1 MQYVVQRRNALGR
14 LEWLGEFAR
23 LNEAL
28 AKVKEI
34 NRDRGRC
41 YKLYPAYIY
50 DTTEGRI
57 YRQKDLK
64 GYQCVFVGGSSYSI
78 GEPIYEYFKSIQAV
92 KNALWRRLNDQQMY
106 PCLDH
111 TAYFECYVGEVG
123 GYPDFVIKVGSRG
136 GMVKENC

>member
-14 LEWLGEFAR
+14 LEWLGEFTE

-41 YKLYPAYIY
+41 YKAYPAYIY
-50 DTTEGRI
+50 DTTEGCI
-57 YRQKDLK
+57 YRQNHLK
-64 GYQCVFVGGSSYSI
+64 GYQCIFVGGSSYSI
-78 GEPIYEYFKSIQAV
+78 GEPEYFKSIPAI

-106 PCLDH
+106 PCLDND
-111 TAYFECYVGEVG
+111 AYFECYIGVVGN
-123 GYPDFVIKVGSRG
+123 YPDFAIKVGPRG
-136 GMVKENC
+136 GMIKENY

>member
-23 LNEAL
+23 LKEAL

-50 DTTEGRI
+50 DTVDGCI
-57 YRQKDLK
+57 YRQKDLS
-64 GYQCVFVGGSSYSI
+64 GYHCIFVGGSSYSI
-78 GEPIYEYFKSIQAV
+78 GEPEYFKSIPAI
-92 KNALWRRLNDQQMY
+92 KNALWRRLDDQRMY
-106 PCLDH
+106 PCLDDD
-111 TAYFECYVGEVG
+111 AYFECYVGEVG
-123 GYPDFVIKVGSRG
+123 DYPDFIIKVGPRG
-136 GMVKENC
+136 GMVKENY

>member
-14 LEWLGEFAR
+14 LEWLGEFYN
-23 LNEAL
+23 LKEAL
-28 AKVKEI
+28 TKVREI
-34 NRDRGRC
+34 NHDRGHC

-50 DTTEGRI
+50 DTIDGCI
-57 YRQKDLK
+57 KRQNHLK
-64 GYQCVFVGGSSYSI
+64 GYQCMFVGGSSYSI
-78 GEPIYEYFKSIQAV
+78 GEPEYFKNIEAI

-123 GYPDFVIKVGSRG
+123 DYPDFVIKVGSRG

>member
-23 LNEAL
+23 LKEAL

-50 DTTEGRI
+50 DTTDECI
-57 YRQKDLK
+57 YRQKDLR
-64 GYQCVFVGGSSYSI
+64 GYHCIFVGGSSYSI
-78 GEPIYEYFKSIQAV
+78 GEPEYFGSIEAI
-92 KNALWRRLNDQQMY
+92 KDELRERLNNQRRY
-106 PCLDH
+106 PCVDESS
-111 TAYFECYVGEVG
+111 YFECYAGEMG
-123 GYPDFVIKVGSRG
+123 DYPDFIIKFGKRG
-136 GMVKENC
+136 APVKERC

>member
-14 LEWLGEFAR
+14 LEWLGEFNT
-23 LNEAL
+23 LQTAL

-50 DTTEGRI
+50 DTTDGCI
-57 YRQKDLK
+57 LRQKDLR
-64 GYQCVFVGGSSYSI
+64 GYLGVFVGGSSYSI
-78 GEPIYEYFKSIQAV
+78 GEPEYFKSVQAI

-106 PCLDH
+106 PCLDDE
-111 TAYFECYVGEVG
+111 AYFECYAGQKTD
-123 GYPDFVIKVGSRG
+123 YPDFVIKGGPRG